1 MKTVFK
7 TTALLDKVTG
17 FTLAVIAVATVTA
30 LIGAGQTATAHEVTA
45 QPMEVVKM
53 ETVVVTAP
61 RIHTVKLD
69 TIVITATR

>member
-1 MKTVFK
+1 MKTAFN

-30 LIGAGQTATAHEVTA
+30 LIGAGQTATAHEVAA
-45 QPMEVVKM
+45 QPMDIFKM
-53 ETVVVTAP
+53 EEVVVTAP

-69 TIVITATR
+69 TIVITAKR